1 MRTELKI
8 ELVRGHHS
16 VGESNYHVILSP
28 KYRKPIFV
36 HEIVRVKIE
45 QFIREKL
52 EQFGVKLIAIEF
64 GPDHV
69 HMFWTC
75 VKSISLEKLIGQ
87 VKGYSS
93 YKINK
98 EIGPLIRE
106 YIWKPGFWSGGSFF
120 RSIGAVTNERVACYI
135 EKSQDKHFVIV
146 GKREFV
152 RNKQTTLSTFLEAT
166 FEAPISV

>member
-1 MRTELKI
+1 MKI

-16 VGESNYHVILSP
+16 VGESNYHIILTP
-28 KYRKPIFV
+28 KFRKPLFV
-36 HEIVRVKIE
+36 HEIVRTRIT

-52 EQFGVKLIAIEF
+52 EQFDAKLVAIEF

-75 VKSISLEKLIGQ
+75 IKSISLEKLIGQ

-98 EIGPLIRE
+98 ELSSLIKE
-106 YIWKPGFWSGGSFF
+106 YIWNGGFWSGGYFY
-120 RSIGAVTNERVACYI
+120 RSIGAITNERVVTYI
-135 EKSQDKHFVIV
+135 EKSQETHFVII
-146 GKREFV
+146 GKQEFV
-152 RNKQTTLSTFLEAT
+152 RKKQTTLSTYLEAT
-166 FEAPISV
+166 YMPAVLM